1 MKDAG
6 NGSFVCPNDRQLQ
19 LRAKQKNNNKEKHIK
34 NFFFVSFSRLNS
46 GWSFHTGRPQTRSAS
61 AAPSSRFGSA
71 TAAATTA
78 VTTNGNQS
86 LRDEEMERIKKVL
99 ERAQRI
105 ELIEQERVGYN
116 EKQSPDANI

>member
-1 MKDAG
+1 M
-6 NGSFVCPNDRQLQ
+6 L
-19 LRAKQKNNNKEKHIK
+19 
-34 NFFFVSFSRLNS
+34 FFFRLNS

-71 TAAATTA
+71 AAAVA
-78 VTTNGNQS
+78 AAATTNGNQS

-105 ELIEQERVGYN
+105 ELIEQERVG
-116 EKQSPDANI
+116 

>member
-1 MKDAG
+1 
-6 NGSFVCPNDRQLQ
+6 
-19 LRAKQKNNNKEKHIK
+19 LRT
-34 NFFFVSFSRLNS
+34 
-46 GWSFHTGRPQTRSAS
+46 GWSFHTGRPAPRSAS

-71 TAAATTA
+71 AAAA
-78 VTTNGNQS
+78 ANANQS

-116 EKQSPDANI
+116 

>member
-1 MKDAG
+1 M
-6 NGSFVCPNDRQLQ
+6 FCFFR
-19 LRAKQKNNNKEKHIK
+19 LRT
-34 NFFFVSFSRLNS
+34 
-46 GWSFHTGRPQTRSAS
+46 GWSFHTGRPAPRSAS

-71 TAAATTA
+71 AAAA
-78 VTTNGNQS
+78 AANANQS

-116 EKQSPDANI
+116 